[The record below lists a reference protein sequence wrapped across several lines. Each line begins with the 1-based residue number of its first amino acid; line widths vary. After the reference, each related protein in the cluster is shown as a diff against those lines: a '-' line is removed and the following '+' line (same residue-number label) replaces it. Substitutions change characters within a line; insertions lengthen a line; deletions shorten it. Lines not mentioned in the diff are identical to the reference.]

1 MPIDR
6 FQIDNYSNDENSL
19 LEYVINVANEFA
31 PDILLDEN
39 GTPYKV

>member
-31 PDILLDEN
+31 PDIIS
-39 GTPYKV
+39 VH